1 MVTIELESRTVIL
14 DIDEDMHL
22 DEDTLETDL
31 CGLARKI
38 AKYAEIYGETKAD
51 ALRCEAEVK
60 YQASRAASDI
70 REKAAADGTRTTEPG
85 VKEQVRLSDAVRAA
99 KTAFFRATAQATMVE
114 GFYRSLRDK
123 ANLGIALCYK
133 QKEEIRVTGA
143 KVS

>member
-1 MVTIELESRTVIL
+1 MVTIELENRTVEL

-38 AKYAEIYGETKAD
+38 AQYAEIYGETKAD

-60 YQASRAASDI
+60 YQASRAATDI

-85 VKEQVRLSDAVRAA
+85 IKEQVRLTEGVRAA
-99 KTAFFRATAQATMVE
+99 KKAFFRATAQSVMVE
-114 GFYRSLRDK
+114 GFYRGLRDK

-143 KVS
+143 KI